1 MCGIV
6 GYVGPRRAEEILLS
20 GLSRL
25 EYRGYDSAGVALLS
39 PQGLLLIRRVG
50 KLENL
55 RQAVLES
62 GVSGNLGIGHTRW
75 ATHGLPTEE
84 NAHPHLDCT
93 GKIALVH
100 NGIIE
105 NHRELREK
113 LLARGH
119 RFLSQTDTETLV
131 HLVEEN
137 YQGDLVEAL
146 KKALAEVRG
155 AYAVAVIHADHPQE
169 IVVAREGSP
178 LVVGLL
184 PGEGFLA
191 SDVPALL
198 PYTRTFH
205 FLEDGDVAR
214 LSPGRLEI
222 WDRQGKRKEP
232 RFREVPW
239 DPLSAEKMGY
249 RHFMEKEI
257 YEQPRAVADTLRSEL
272 STPWEEGL
280 GKVDLSQIEHIYL
293 VACGTSYHA
302 ALVAEYLWEPLLRLP
317 VAAEIASEFRYKNP
331 AVGRKTLVV
340 AVSQSGE
347 TIDTLMAVRG
357 AKERGAQ
364 VIGVVNIVG
373 SAIARESHA
382 VLYTRAGL
390 EIGVAATKT
399 FTAQIAALSLLGL
412 WLARSRGLLSENEL
426 QALKEELSQAPRLVE
441 EVLRLGPTME
451 GLAQKL
457 YSFPNFLYLGRGIL
471 YPLALEGALKLKEIS
486 YIHAEGYAA
495 GEMKHGPIALI
506 HENMP
511 VVALYSQKEL
521 PDKVLAN
528 IQEAK
533 ARRGIILVFADDDPP
548 ELRELVDHLV
558 LLPKASRLLLPFTF
572 TPALQLLAY
581 HIARLR
587 GTDVDQPR
595 NLAKTVTVE

>member
-1 MCGIV
+1 MCGII
-6 GYVGPRRAEEILLS
+6 GYVGPRRAEDILLS

-25 EYRGYDSAGVALLS
+25 EYRGYDSAGVAVLTS
-39 PQGLLLIRRVG
+39 QGLSLLRRVG

-55 RQAVLES
+55 RKAVLES
-62 GVSGNLGIGHTRW
+62 GVTGNLGIGHTRW

-84 NAHPHLDCT
+84 NAHPHLDCA

-105 NHRELREK
+105 NHRALREK
-113 LLARGH
+113 LLTRGH
-119 RFLSQTDTETLV
+119 SFRSQTDTETLV

-137 YQGDLVEAL
+137 YEGDLVEAVRR
-146 KKALAEVRG
+146 ALAEARG
-155 AYAVAVIHADHPQE
+155 AYAVAVIHAEHPQE
-169 IVVAREGSP
+169 IVAAREGSP
-178 LVVGLL
+178 LVVGIL

-205 FLEDGDVAR
+205 FLEDGEIVR
-214 LSPGRLEI
+214 ITPGRLEI

-232 RFREVPW
+232 NFRTVPW
-239 DPLSAEKMGY
+239 DPLSAEKLGF

-257 YEQPRAVADTLRSEL
+257 HEQPRAVADTLRSEL
-272 STPWEEGL
+272 ATPWEEGL
-280 GKVDLSQIEHIYL
+280 GKVDLSQVEHIYL

-302 ALVAEYLWEPLLRLP
+302 ALVAEYLWEPLLGLP
-317 VAAEIASEFRYKNP
+317 VASEIASEFRYKSP
-331 AVGRKTLVV
+331 AVGKNTLVV

-347 TIDTLMAVRG
+347 TIDTLMALRG

-373 SAIARESHA
+373 SAIAREADA

-399 FTAQIAALSLLGL
+399 FTAQIAALILLGL
-412 WLARSRGLLSENEL
+412 WLARSRGILSEEEL
-426 QALKEELSQAPRLVE
+426 QKLKEELSQAPRLVE
-441 EVLRLGPTME
+441 QSLLLGPAIE

-457 YSFPNFLYLGRGIL
+457 YSFPNFLYLGRGL
-471 YPLALEGALKLKEIS
+471 LFPLALEGALKLKEIS

-495 GEMKHGPIALI
+495 GEMKHGPIALV
-506 HENMP
+506 HEGMP
-511 VVALYSQKEL
+511 VVVLYSAEEL
-521 PDKVLAN
+521 PEKVLSN

-533 ARRGIILVFADDDPP
+533 ARRGILVVFGDDAPE
-548 ELRELVDHLV
+548 ELRELTDHFV
-558 LLPKASRLLLPFTF
+558 LLPRAPRMLLPFTF
-572 TPALQLLAY
+572 APALQLLAY

>member
-1 MCGIV
+1 MCGII
-6 GYVGPRRAEEILLS
+6 GYVGPRGAQNILLS

-25 EYRGYDSAGVALLS
+25 EYRGYDSAGVAVLT
-39 PQGLLLIRRVG
+39 PQGLFLLRRVG

-55 RQAVLES
+55 KQAVLES
-62 GVSGNLGIGHTRW
+62 GISGNLGIGHTRW

-84 NAHPHLDCT
+84 NAHPHMDCT

-119 RFLSQTDTETLV
+119 LFRSQTDTETLV

-137 YQGDLVEAL
+137 YAGDLVEAVRR
-146 KKALAEVRG
+146 ALAGARG
-155 AYAVAVIHADHPQE
+155 AYAVAVIHAAHPQE

-178 LVVGLL
+178 LVVGIL

-205 FLEDGDVAR
+205 FLEDGEIAR
-214 LSPGRLEI
+214 ITPGRLEI
-222 WDRQGKRKEP
+222 WDRQGNPKEP
-232 RFREVPW
+232 RFHDVPW
-239 DPLSAEKMGY
+239 DPLAAEKLGF

-257 YEQPRAVADTLRSEL
+257 HEQPRALADTLRSEL

-280 GKVDLSQIEHIYL
+280 CGLDLSQVEHIYL

-302 ALVAEYLWEPLLRLP
+302 ALVVEYLWEPLLQLP
-317 VAAEIASEFRYKNP
+317 VTAEVASEFRYKGP
-331 AVGRKTLVV
+331 AVGKNTLVV

-382 VLYTRAGL
+382 VFYTRAGL

-399 FTAQIAALSLLGL
+399 FSAQIAALALLGG
-412 WLARSRGLLSENEL
+412 WLARGRGLLSEREL
-426 QALKEELSQAPRLVE
+426 QELKEELSQAPRLVE
-441 EVLRLGPTME
+441 EVLRREPTIE
-451 GLAQKL
+451 NLAQKF
-457 YSFPNFLYLGRGIL
+457 YTFSNFLYLGRGLL

-506 HENMP
+506 HEQMP
-511 VVALYSQKEL
+511 VVVLYSRKEL
-521 PDKVLAN
+521 PDKTLAN

-533 ARRGIILVFADDDPP
+533 ARRGILLVFADEETP
-548 ELRELVDHLV
+548 ELRELSDHLL
-558 LLPKASRLLLPFTF
+558 LLPQASRVLLPFTF
-572 TPALQLLAY
+572 SPALQLLAY

>member
-6 GYVGPRRAEEILLS
+6 GYVGPRPAQEVLIS

-25 EYRGYDSAGVALLS
+25 EYRGYDSAGVAILSERGLSLL
-39 PQGLLLIRRVG
+39 RRVG

-55 RQAVLES
+55 RNALLES
-62 GVSGNLGIGHTRW
+62 GLTGNLGIGHTRW

-93 GKIALVH
+93 EKIALVH

-105 NHRELREK
+105 NHRELRNW
-113 LLARGH
+113 LIDRGH
-119 RFLSQTDTETLV
+119 RFRSQTDTETLV

-137 YQGDLVEAL
+137 YAGDLVEAL
-146 KKALAEVRG
+146 RKALERVRG

-169 IVVAREGSP
+169 IAVAREGSP
-178 LVVGLL
+178 LVVGIL
-184 PGEGFLA
+184 PGEGFVA

-198 PYTRTFH
+198 PYTRTMH
-205 FLEDGDVAR
+205 FLEDGEVAR
-214 LSPGRLEI
+214 VSPGHLEV
-222 WDRQGKRKEP
+222 WDRQGNRKEP

-239 DPLSAEKMGY
+239 DPLSAEKLGY

-257 YEQPRAVADTLRSEL
+257 YEQPQAVANTLRSEL

-280 GKVDLSQIEHIYL
+280 GEVDLSQVEHIYL

-302 ALVAEYLWEPLLRLP
+302 ALVAEYLWEPLLGLP

-331 AVGRKTLVV
+331 AVGKNTLVV

-357 AKERGAQ
+357 AKARGAQ
-364 VIGVVNIVG
+364 VVGVVNIVG
-373 SAIARESHA
+373 SAIAREAHA

-399 FTAQIAALSLLGL
+399 FTAQLAALNLLGL
-412 WLARSRGLLSENEL
+412 WLARSLGRLSEDEL
-426 QALKEELSQAPRLVE
+426 QQKKEELSRAPRLLDQ
-441 EVLRLGPTME
+441 VLQLGPSLE
-451 GLAQKL
+451 ALAQKL
-457 YSFPNFLYLGRGIL
+457 YNFPNFLYLGRGIL

-495 GEMKHGPIALI
+495 GEMKHGPIALV
-506 HENMP
+506 HEQMP
-511 VVALYSQKEL
+511 VVVLYSREEL
-521 PDKVLAN
+521 PDKVLSN

-533 ARRGIILVFADDDPP
+533 ARRGIIVAFADDDPP

-558 LLPKASRLLLPFTF
+558 LLPKASRTLLPFVF
-572 TPALQLLAY
+572 TPPLQLLAY

>member
-20 GLSRL
+20 GLARL
-25 EYRGYDSAGVALLS
+25 EYRGYDSAGVALLT
-39 PQGLLLIRRVG
+39 PQGLSLLRRVG

-55 RQAVLES
+55 RQAASEQGLT
-62 GVSGNLGIGHTRW
+62 GHLGIGHTRW

-113 LLARGH
+113 LQARGH
-119 RFLSQTDTETLV
+119 RFRSQTDTETLV

-137 YQGDLVEAL
+137 YAGDLAEAVR
-146 KKALAEVRG
+146 KAVLEARG
-155 AYAVAVIHADHPQE
+155 AYAIAVVHAAHPEE

-178 LVVGLL
+178 IVVGTL

-205 FLEDGDVAR
+205 FLEDGEVAR
-214 LSPGRLEI
+214 VSPGRLEI
-222 WDRQGKRKEP
+222 WDRQGNRKGP

-239 DPLSAEKMGY
+239 DPLSAEKLGY

-257 YEQPRAVADTLRSEL
+257 HEQPRAVADTLRGEL

-280 GKVDLSQIEHIYL
+280 GKLDLFQVQHIYL

-302 ALVAEYLWEPLLRLP
+302 ALVAEYLWEPLLGIP
-317 VAAEIASEFRYKNP
+317 VSAEIASEFRYKNP
-331 AVGRKTLVV
+331 ALGKNTLIV

-347 TIDTLMAVRG
+347 TVDTIMAVRA
-357 AKERGAQ
+357 AKEKGAQ
-364 VIGVVNIVG
+364 VVGVVNIVG

-382 VLYTRAGL
+382 VFYTRAGL

-399 FTAQIAALSLLGL
+399 FTAQLAGLALLGL
-412 WLARSRGLLSENEL
+412 WLARGLGLLSEEEL
-426 QALKEELSQAPRLVE
+426 QRQKEELRQAPRLLE
-441 EVLRLGPTME
+441 EVLRLGPTIE
-451 GLAQKL
+451 ALAQKF
-457 YSFPNFLYLGRGIL
+457 YAFPNFLYLGRGIL
-471 YPLALEGALKLKEIS
+471 YPVALEGALKLKEIS

-506 HENMP
+506 HEGMP
-511 VVALYSQKEL
+511 LVVLYSAAEL
-521 PDKVLAN
+521 PEKVLSN

-533 ARRGIILVFADDDPP
+533 ARRGILLVFADDAPA
-548 ELRELVDHLV
+548 ELRELADHLV
-558 LLPKASRLLLPFTF
+558 VLPQTSRILLPLVF

>member
-1 MCGIV
+1 MCGII
-6 GYVGPRRAEEILLS
+6 GYVGPRRAEELLLS

-25 EYRGYDSAGVALLS
+25 EYRGYDSAGIAVLTSHGLFLL
-39 PQGLLLIRRVG
+39 RRVG

-105 NHRELREK
+105 NHRALREK
-113 LLARGH
+113 LLKNGH
-119 RFLSQTDTETLV
+119 IFRSQTDTETLV

-137 YQGDLVEAL
+137 YDGDLVEAVR
-146 KKALAEVRG
+146 KALAEARG
-155 AYAVAVIHADHPQE
+155 AYAIAVIHADHPQE
-169 IVVAREGSP
+169 IVAAREGSP
-178 LVVGLL
+178 LVAGIL
-184 PGEGFLA
+184 PQEGFLA

-205 FLEDGDVAR
+205 FLEDGEVVR
-214 LSPGRLEI
+214 LAPGKLEI
-222 WDRQGKRKEP
+222 WDRRGIRKGP
-232 RFREVPW
+232 NFRTVPW

-257 YEQPRAVADTLRSEL
+257 HEQPRAVADTLRSEL
-272 STPWEEGL
+272 ATPWEEGL
-280 GKVDLSQIEHIYL
+280 GKLDLSEIDHVYL

-302 ALVAEYLWEPLLRLP
+302 ALVAEYLWEPLLGLP
-317 VAAEIASEFRYKNP
+317 VAAEIASEFRYKGP
-331 AVGRKTLVV
+331 AVGRSTLVV

-357 AKERGAQ
+357 AKERGAK

-373 SAIARESHA
+373 SALARESHA

-399 FTAQIAALSLLGL
+399 FTAQIAALALLGL
-412 WLARSRGLLSENEL
+412 WLARSRGVLSENDL
-426 QALKEELSQAPRLVE
+426 QELKEELSQAPRLVE
-441 EVLRLGPTME
+441 RALELGPAIE
-451 GLAQKL
+451 ALAQKL

-495 GEMKHGPIALI
+495 GEMKHGPIALV
-506 HENMP
+506 HEGMP
-511 VVALYSQKEL
+511 VVVLYSQEEL
-521 PDKVLAN
+521 PDKVLSN
-528 IQEAK
+528 IQEVK
-533 ARRGIILVFADDDPP
+533 ARRGILVVFADDAPP
-548 ELRELVDHLV
+548 ELRELGDHLV
-558 LLPKASRLLLPFTF
+558 LLPKASRRLLPFTF

>member
-6 GYVGPRRAEEILLS
+6 GYVGPRRAEEVLLS
-20 GLSRL
+20 GLARL
-25 EYRGYDSAGVALLS
+25 EYRGYDSAGVAVITS
-39 PQGLLLIRRVG
+39 QGLVLIRRVG

-55 RQAVLES
+55 KQAVWES
-62 GVSGNLGIGHTRW
+62 GISGNLGIGHTRW

-105 NHRELREK
+105 NHRELREG
-113 LLARGH
+113 LVSRGH

-137 YQGDLVEAL
+137 YEGDLVEAV
-146 KKALAEVRG
+146 KKALANVRG

-178 LVVGLL
+178 LVVGIL

-214 LSPGRLEI
+214 VSPGRLEI
-222 WDRQGKRKEP
+222 WDRQGQSKEP

-280 GKVDLSQIEHIYL
+280 GNVDLSKIEHIYL

-302 ALVAEYLWEPLLRLP
+302 ALVTEYLWEPLLRLP

-331 AVGRKTLVV
+331 ALGENTLVV

-399 FTAQIAALSLLGL
+399 FTAQLAALALLGL
-412 WLARSRGLLSENEL
+412 WLARSRGMLSEKDL
-426 QALKEELSQAPRLVE
+426 QSLKEELTQAPRLVE
-441 EVLRLGPTME
+441 KVLQLGPAIE
-451 GLAQKL
+451 ALAQKF
-457 YSFPNFLYLGRGIL
+457 YNFPNFLYLGRGIL

-511 VVALYSQKEL
+511 VVVLYSRAEL
-521 PDKVLAN
+521 PDKVLSN
-528 IQEAK
+528 VQEAK
-533 ARRGIILVFADDDPP
+533 ARRGIILAFADDDPK

-558 LLPKASRLLLPFTF
+558 LLPQASRMLLPFTF

>member
-1 MCGIV
+1 MCGII
-6 GYVGPRRAEEILLS
+6 GYVGPRRAEDILLS

-25 EYRGYDSAGVALLS
+25 EYRGYDSAGVAVLTS
-39 PQGLLLIRRVG
+39 QGLSLLRRVG

-55 RQAVLES
+55 RKAVLES
-62 GVSGNLGIGHTRW
+62 GVTGNLGIGHTRW

-84 NAHPHLDCT
+84 NAHPHLDCA

-105 NHRELREK
+105 NHRALREK
-113 LLARGH
+113 LLTRGH
-119 RFLSQTDTETLV
+119 SFRSQTDTETLV

-137 YQGDLVEAL
+137 YEGDLVEAVRR
-146 KKALAEVRG
+146 ALAEARG
-155 AYAVAVIHADHPQE
+155 AYAVAVIHAEHPQE
-169 IVVAREGSP
+169 IVAAREGSP
-178 LVVGLL
+178 LVVGIL

-205 FLEDGDVAR
+205 FLEDGEIVR
-214 LSPGRLEI
+214 ITPGRLEI

-232 RFREVPW
+232 NFRTVPW
-239 DPLSAEKMGY
+239 DPLSAEKLGF

-257 YEQPRAVADTLRSEL
+257 HEQPRAVADTLRSEL
-272 STPWEEGL
+272 ATPWEEGL
-280 GKVDLSQIEHIYL
+280 GKVDLSQVEHIYL

-302 ALVAEYLWEPLLRLP
+302 ALVAEYLWEPLLGLP
-317 VAAEIASEFRYKNP
+317 VASEIASEFRYKSP
-331 AVGRKTLVV
+331 AVGRNTLVV

-347 TIDTLMAVRG
+347 TIDTLMALRG

-373 SAIARESHA
+373 SAIAREADA

-399 FTAQIAALSLLGL
+399 FTAQIAALILLGL
-412 WLARSRGLLSENEL
+412 WLARSRGILSEEEL
-426 QALKEELSQAPRLVE
+426 QKLKEELSQAPRLVE
-441 EVLRLGPTME
+441 QSLLLGPAIE

-457 YSFPNFLYLGRGIL
+457 YSFPNFLYLGRGL
-471 YPLALEGALKLKEIS
+471 LFPLALEGALKLKEIS

-495 GEMKHGPIALI
+495 GEMKHGPIALV
-506 HENMP
+506 HEGMP
-511 VVALYSQKEL
+511 VVVLYSAEEL
-521 PDKVLAN
+521 PEKVLSN

-533 ARRGIILVFADDDPP
+533 ARRGILVVFGDNAPE
-548 ELRELVDHLV
+548 ELRELTDHLV
-558 LLPKASRLLLPFTF
+558 LLPKAPRMLLPFTF
-572 TPALQLLAY
+572 APALQLLAY

>member
-6 GYVGPRRAEEILLS
+6 GYVGPRRAEEILLA

-25 EYRGYDSAGVALLS
+25 EYRGYDSAGVAVLT
-39 PQGLLLIRRVG
+39 PRGLALIRQVG

-55 RQAVLES
+55 RRAVLEAS
-62 GVSGNLGIGHTRW
+62 PTGNLGIGHTRW

-93 GKIALVH
+93 GEIAIVH

-105 NHRELREK
+105 NHRELRER
-113 LLARGH
+113 LAQRGH
-119 RFLSQTDTETLV
+119 VFRSQTDTETLV
-131 HLVEEN
+131 HLVEE
-137 YQGDLVEAL
+137 YYAGDLAEAVR
-146 KKALAEVRG
+146 KAVLDARG
-155 AYAVAVIHADHPQE
+155 AYAIAVIHADHPKE

-178 LVVGLL
+178 LVVGIL

-214 LSPGRLEI
+214 ITPGRLEI
-222 WDRQGKRKEP
+222 WDRQGNRKEAK
-232 RFREVPW
+232 FRDVPW
-239 DPLSAEKMGY
+239 DPFSAEKLGY

-257 YEQPRAVADTLRSEL
+257 YEQPRAVADTLRSEI

-280 GKVDLSQIEHIYL
+280 GKVDLSQVEHIYL

-302 ALVAEYLWEPLLRLP
+302 ALAAEYLWEPLLGLP
-317 VAAEIASEFRYKNP
+317 VSAEIASEFRYKRP
-331 AVGRKTLVV
+331 ALGKNTLLV

-357 AKERGAQ
+357 AKEKGAQ

-373 SAIARESHA
+373 SAIAREADA

-399 FTAQIAALSLLGL
+399 FTAQLAALGLLGL
-412 WLARSRGLLSENEL
+412 WLGRAKGVLSEEEL
-426 QALKEELSQAPRLVE
+426 VQTREELSRAPRLVE
-441 EVLRLGPTME
+441 EVLKLGPTIE
-451 GLAQKL
+451 TLAQRF
-457 YSFPNFLYLGRGIL
+457 YNFPNFLYLGRGIL

-506 HENMP
+506 HEGMP
-511 VVALYSQKEL
+511 VS
-521 PDKVLAN
+521 
-528 IQEAK
+528 
-533 ARRGIILVFADDDPP
+533 F
-548 ELRELVDHLV
+548 
-558 LLPKASRLLLPFTF
+558 PKRF
-572 TPALQLLAY
+572 
-581 HIARLR
+581 
-587 GTDVDQPR
+587 
-595 NLAKTVTVE
+595 

>member
-1 MCGIV
+1 MCGII
-6 GYVGPRRAEEILLS
+6 GYVGPRRAEDILLS

-25 EYRGYDSAGVALLS
+25 EYRGYDSAGVAVLTS
-39 PQGLLLIRRVG
+39 QGLSLLHRVG
-50 KLENL
+50 KVENL

-62 GVSGNLGIGHTRW
+62 GVTGNLGIGHTRW

-105 NHRELREK
+105 NHRVLREK
-113 LLARGH
+113 LRTRGH
-119 RFLSQTDTETLV
+119 LFRSQTDTETLV

-137 YQGDLVEAL
+137 YEGDLVEAVRR
-146 KKALAEVRG
+146 ALAEARG
-155 AYAVAVIHADHPQE
+155 AYAVAVVHAEHPQE
-169 IVVAREGSP
+169 IVAAREGSP
-178 LVVGLL
+178 LVVGIL

-198 PYTRTFH
+198 PYTKTFH
-205 FLEDGDVAR
+205 FLEDGEIVR
-214 LSPGRLEI
+214 ITPGRLEI
-222 WDRQGKRKEP
+222 WDSQGSRKEP
-232 RFREVPW
+232 VFRTVPW
-239 DPLSAEKMGY
+239 NPLSAEKLGF

-257 YEQPRAVADTLRSEL
+257 HEQPQAVADTLRSEL
-272 STPWEEGL
+272 TTPWEEGL
-280 GKVDLSQIEHIYL
+280 GKVDLSQVEHIYL
-293 VACGTSYHA
+293 VACGTSYYA
-302 ALVAEYLWEPLLRLP
+302 ALVAEYLWEPLLGLP
-317 VAAEIASEFRYKNP
+317 VAAEIASEFRYKTP
-331 AVGRKTLVV
+331 AVGKNTLVV

-347 TIDTLMAVRG
+347 TIDTLMALRG
-357 AKERGAQ
+357 AKEKGAQ

-373 SAIARESHA
+373 SAIAREAHA

-399 FTAQIAALSLLGL
+399 FTAQIAALTLLGL
-412 WLARSRGLLSENEL
+412 GLARSCGTLSEEEL
-426 QALKEELSQAPRLVE
+426 QKLKDELSQAPRLVE
-441 EVLRLGPTME
+441 QSLLVGPAIE

-457 YSFPNFLYLGRGIL
+457 HSFPNFLYLGRGIL

-495 GEMKHGPIALI
+495 GEMKHGPIALV
-506 HENMP
+506 HEGMP
-511 VVALYSQKEL
+511 VVVIYSAEEL
-521 PDKVLAN
+521 PEKVLSN

-533 ARRGIILVFADDDPP
+533 ARRGILVVFGDDAPK
-548 ELRELVDHLV
+548 ELRELTDHLV

-572 TPALQLLAY
+572 APALQLLAY

-587 GTDVDQPR
+587 GTDVDRPR
-595 NLAKTVTVE
+595 NVAKTVTVE

>member
-6 GYVGPRRAEEILLS
+6 GYVGPRRAEDVLLS

-25 EYRGYDSAGVALLS
+25 EYRGYDSAGVAVLT
-39 PQGLLLIRRVG
+39 PQGLVLLRRVG

-55 RQAVLES
+55 CQAVLES
-62 GVSGNLGIGHTRW
+62 GVSAHLGIGHTRW
-75 ATHGLPTEE
+75 ATHGLPSEE
-84 NAHPHLDCT
+84 NTHPHVDCT

-105 NHRELREK
+105 NHRELRQN

-119 RFLSQTDTETLV
+119 PFRSQTDTETLV
-131 HLVEEN
+131 HLLEEH
-137 YQGDLVEAL
+137 YEGDLVEAL
-146 KKALAEVRG
+146 RRALARVRG
-155 AYAVAVIHADHPQE
+155 AYAVAAIHAEHPQE
-169 IVVAREGSP
+169 IVLAREGSP
-178 LVVGLL
+178 LVVGIL

-214 LSPGRLEI
+214 LSPGHLEV
-222 WDRQGKRKEP
+222 WDRQGRRKGP
-232 RFREVPW
+232 RFQEVPW
-239 DPLSAEKMGY
+239 DPLSAEKLGY

-257 YEQPRAVADTLRSEL
+257 HEQPRAVADTLRSEL

-280 GKVDLSQIEHIYL
+280 GQVDLAEAEHVYL
-293 VACGTSYHA
+293 LACGTSYHA
-302 ALVAEYLWEPLLRLP
+302 ALVAEYLWEPLLGLP
-317 VAAEIASEFRYKNP
+317 VAAEIASEFRYKRP
-331 AVGRKTLVV
+331 AVSKKTLVV

-347 TIDTLMAVRG
+347 TVDTLMAVR
-357 AKERGAQ
+357 AVKAQGAQ
-364 VIGVVNIVG
+364 VIAVVNVVG

-399 FTAQIAALSLLGL
+399 FSAQIMALFLLGL
-412 WLARSRGLLSENEL
+412 WLARARGLLGEEEL
-426 QALKEELSQAPRLVE
+426 EKFKDELSQAPRLVE
-441 EVLRLGPTME
+441 TALKLGPE
-451 GLAQKL
+451 IDNLAQKL
-457 YSFPNFLYLGRGIL
+457 YTFPNFLYLGRGIL

-495 GEMKHGPIALI
+495 GEMKHGPIALV
-506 HENMP
+506 HEGMP
-511 VVALYSQKEL
+511 VVVLYSREEL

-528 IQEAK
+528 IQEVK
-533 ARRGIILVFADDDPP
+533 ARRGIVVAFADDVPA
-548 ELRELVDHLV
+548 ELQEAADHLV
-558 LLPKASRLLLPFTF
+558 LVPPASRLLLPFTF

>member
-1 MCGIV
+1 MCGII
-6 GYVGPRRAEEILLS
+6 GYVGPRRAEDILLS

-25 EYRGYDSAGVALLS
+25 EYRGYDSAGVAVLTS
-39 PQGLLLIRRVG
+39 QGLSLLRRVG

-55 RQAVLES
+55 RKAVLES
-62 GVSGNLGIGHTRW
+62 GVTGNLGIGHTRW

-84 NAHPHLDCT
+84 NAHPHLDCA

-105 NHRELREK
+105 NHRALREK
-113 LLARGH
+113 LLTRGH
-119 RFLSQTDTETLV
+119 SFRSQTDTETLV

-137 YQGDLVEAL
+137 YEGDLVEAVRR
-146 KKALAEVRG
+146 ALAEARG
-155 AYAVAVIHADHPQE
+155 AYAVAVIHAEHPQE
-169 IVVAREGSP
+169 IVAAREGSP
-178 LVVGLL
+178 LVVGIL

-205 FLEDGDVAR
+205 FLEDGEIVR
-214 LSPGRLEI
+214 ITPGRLEI

-232 RFREVPW
+232 NFRTVPW
-239 DPLSAEKMGY
+239 DPLSAEKLGF

-257 YEQPRAVADTLRSEL
+257 HEQPRAVADTLRSEL
-272 STPWEEGL
+272 ATPWEEGL
-280 GKVDLSQIEHIYL
+280 GKVDLSQVEHIYL

-302 ALVAEYLWEPLLRLP
+302 ALVAEYLWEPLLGLP
-317 VAAEIASEFRYKNP
+317 VASEIASEFRYKSP
-331 AVGRKTLVV
+331 AVGKNTLVV

-347 TIDTLMAVRG
+347 TIDTLMALRG

-373 SAIARESHA
+373 SAIAREADA

-399 FTAQIAALSLLGL
+399 FTAQIAALILLGL
-412 WLARSRGLLSENEL
+412 WLARSRGILSEEEL
-426 QALKEELSQAPRLVE
+426 QKLKEELSQAPRLVE
-441 EVLRLGPTME
+441 QSLLLGPAIE

-457 YSFPNFLYLGRGIL
+457 YSFPNFLYLGRGL
-471 YPLALEGALKLKEIS
+471 LFPLALEGALKLKEIS

-495 GEMKHGPIALI
+495 GEMKHGPIALV
-506 HENMP
+506 HEGMP
-511 VVALYSQKEL
+511 VVVLYSTEEL
-521 PDKVLAN
+521 PEKVLSN

-533 ARRGIILVFADDDPP
+533 ARRGILVVFGDDAPE
-548 ELRELVDHLV
+548 ELRELTDHFV
-558 LLPKASRLLLPFTF
+558 LLPRAPRMLLPFTF
-572 TPALQLLAY
+572 APALQLLAY

>member
-6 GYVGPRRAEEILLS
+6 GYVGPRRAEEVLLS

-25 EYRGYDSAGVALLS
+25 EYRGYDSAGVAVITS
-39 PQGLLLIRRVG
+39 QGLVLIRRVG

-55 RQAVLES
+55 KQAVWER
-62 GVSGNLGIGHTRW
+62 GISGNLGIGHTRW

-105 NHRELREK
+105 NHRELREG
-113 LLARGH
+113 LVSRGH

-137 YQGDLVEAL
+137 YEGDLVEAV
-146 KKALAEVRG
+146 KKALANVRG
-155 AYAVAVIHADHPQE
+155 AYAVAVIHANHPRE

-178 LVVGLL
+178 LVVGIL

-214 LSPGRLEI
+214 VSPGRLEI
-222 WDRQGKRKEP
+222 WDRQGQPKEP
-232 RFREVPW
+232 HFREVPW
-239 DPLSAEKMGY
+239 DLLSAEKMGY

-280 GKVDLSQIEHIYL
+280 GNVDLSKIEHIYL

-331 AVGRKTLVV
+331 ALGENTLVV

-399 FTAQIAALSLLGL
+399 FTAQLAALTLLGL
-412 WLARSRGLLSENEL
+412 WLARSRGTLSEKDL
-426 QALKEELSQAPRLVE
+426 QSLKEELTQAPRLVE
-441 EVLRLGPTME
+441 KVLQLGPAIE
-451 GLAQKL
+451 ALAQKF
-457 YSFPNFLYLGRGIL
+457 YNFPNFLYLGRGIL

-511 VVALYSQKEL
+511 VVVLYSRAEL
-521 PDKVLAN
+521 PDKVLSN
-528 IQEAK
+528 VQEAK
-533 ARRGIILVFADDDPP
+533 ARRGIILAFADDDPK

-558 LLPKASRLLLPFTF
+558 LLPQASRMLLPFTF

>member
-1 MCGIV
+1 MCGII
-6 GYVGPRRAEEILLS
+6 GYVGPRRAEDLLLS

-25 EYRGYDSAGVALLS
+25 EYRGYDSAGIAVLTS
-39 PQGLLLIRRVG
+39 QGLSLIRRVG

-62 GVSGNLGIGHTRW
+62 GISGNLGIGHTRW

-105 NHRELREK
+105 NHRALREK
-113 LLARGH
+113 LLKNGH
-119 RFLSQTDTETLV
+119 IFRSQTDTETLV

-137 YQGDLVEAL
+137 YDGDLVEAVR
-146 KKALAEVRG
+146 KALAEAHG
-155 AYAVAVIHADHPQE
+155 AYAIAVIHADHPQE
-169 IVVAREGSP
+169 IVAAREGSP
-178 LVVGLL
+178 LVAGIL
-184 PGEGFLA
+184 PQEGFLA

-205 FLEDGDVAR
+205 FLEDGEVVRIA
-214 LSPGRLEI
+214 PGKLEI
-222 WDRQGKRKEP
+222 WDRQGRRKEP
-232 RFREVPW
+232 NFRTVPW

-257 YEQPRAVADTLRSEL
+257 HEQPRAVADTLRSEL
-272 STPWEEGL
+272 ATPWEEGL
-280 GKVDLSQIEHIYL
+280 GKLDLSEIDHIYL

-302 ALVAEYLWEPLLRLP
+302 ALVAEYLWEPLLALP
-317 VAAEIASEFRYKNP
+317 VAAEIASEFRYKSP
-331 AVGRKTLVV
+331 AVGRNTLVV

-347 TIDTLMAVRG
+347 TIDTLMALRG
-357 AKERGAQ
+357 AKAQGAQ
-364 VIGVVNIVG
+364 VVGVVNIVG

-399 FTAQIAALSLLGL
+399 FTAQIAALTLLGL
-412 WLARSRGLLSENEL
+412 WLACGRGTLSANDL
-426 QALKEELSQAPRLVE
+426 QELKEELSQAPRLVE
-441 EVLRLGPTME
+441 KALGLGPAIE
-451 GLAQKL
+451 ALAQKL

-506 HENMP
+506 HEGMP
-511 VVALYSQKEL
+511 VVVLYSQEEL

-528 IQEAK
+528 IQEVK
-533 ARRGIILVFADDDPP
+533 ARRGILVVFADDDPP

-558 LLPKASRLLLPFTF
+558 LLPKASRRLLPFTF

>member
-1 MCGIV
+1 MCGII
-6 GYVGPRRAEEILLS
+6 GYVGPRRAEDILLS

-25 EYRGYDSAGVALLS
+25 EYRGYDSAGVAVLTS
-39 PQGLLLIRRVG
+39 QGLSLLRRVG

-55 RQAVLES
+55 RKAVLES
-62 GVSGNLGIGHTRW
+62 GVTGNLGIGHTRW

-84 NAHPHLDCT
+84 NAHPHLDCA

-105 NHRELREK
+105 NHRALREK
-113 LLARGH
+113 LLTRGH
-119 RFLSQTDTETLV
+119 SFRSQTDTETLV

-137 YQGDLVEAL
+137 YEGDLVEAVRR
-146 KKALAEVRG
+146 ALAEARG
-155 AYAVAVIHADHPQE
+155 AYAVAVIHAEHPQE
-169 IVVAREGSP
+169 IVAAREGSP
-178 LVVGLL
+178 LVVGIL

-205 FLEDGDVAR
+205 FLEDGEIVR
-214 LSPGRLEI
+214 ITPGRLEI

-232 RFREVPW
+232 NFRTVPW
-239 DPLSAEKMGY
+239 DLLSAEKLGF

-257 YEQPRAVADTLRSEL
+257 HEQPRAVADTLRSEL
-272 STPWEEGL
+272 ATPWEEGL
-280 GKVDLSQIEHIYL
+280 GKVDLSQVEHIYL

-302 ALVAEYLWEPLLRLP
+302 ALVAEYLWEPLLGLP
-317 VAAEIASEFRYKNP
+317 VASEIASEFRYKSP
-331 AVGRKTLVV
+331 AVGKNTLVV

-347 TIDTLMAVRG
+347 TIDTLMALRG

-373 SAIARESHA
+373 SAIAREADA

-399 FTAQIAALSLLGL
+399 FTAQIAALILLGL
-412 WLARSRGLLSENEL
+412 WLARSRGILSEEEL
-426 QALKEELSQAPRLVE
+426 QKLKEELSQAPRLVE
-441 EVLRLGPTME
+441 QSLLLGPAIE

-457 YSFPNFLYLGRGIL
+457 YSFPNFLYLGRGL
-471 YPLALEGALKLKEIS
+471 LFPLALEGALKLKEIS

-495 GEMKHGPIALI
+495 GEMKHGPIALV
-506 HENMP
+506 HEGMP
-511 VVALYSQKEL
+511 VVVLYSAEEL
-521 PDKVLAN
+521 PEKVLSN

-533 ARRGIILVFADDDPP
+533 ARRGILVVFGDDAPE
-548 ELRELVDHLV
+548 ELRELTDHLV
-558 LLPKASRLLLPFTF
+558 LLPKAPRMLLPFTF
-572 TPALQLLAY
+572 APALQLLAY

>member
-1 MCGIV
+1 MCGII
-6 GYVGPRRAEEILLS
+6 GYVGPRRAEDILLS

-25 EYRGYDSAGVALLS
+25 EYRGYDSAGVAVLTS
-39 PQGLLLIRRVG
+39 QGLSLLRRVG

-55 RQAVLES
+55 RKAVLES
-62 GVSGNLGIGHTRW
+62 GVTGNLGIGHTRW

-84 NAHPHLDCT
+84 NAHPHLDCA

-105 NHRELREK
+105 NHRALREK
-113 LLARGH
+113 LLTRGH
-119 RFLSQTDTETLV
+119 SFRSQTDTETLV

-137 YQGDLVEAL
+137 YEGDLVEAVRR
-146 KKALAEVRG
+146 ALAEARG
-155 AYAVAVIHADHPQE
+155 AYAVAVIHAEHPQE
-169 IVVAREGSP
+169 IVAAREGSP
-178 LVVGLL
+178 LVVGIL

-205 FLEDGDVAR
+205 FLEDGEIVR
-214 LSPGRLEI
+214 ITPGRLEI

-232 RFREVPW
+232 NFRTVPW
-239 DPLSAEKMGY
+239 DPLSAEKLGF

-257 YEQPRAVADTLRSEL
+257 HEQPRAVADTLRSEL
-272 STPWEEGL
+272 ATPWEEGL
-280 GKVDLSQIEHIYL
+280 GKVDLSQVEHIYL

-302 ALVAEYLWEPLLRLP
+302 ALVAEYLWEPLLGLP
-317 VAAEIASEFRYKNP
+317 VASEIASEFRYKSP
-331 AVGRKTLVV
+331 AVGRNTLVV

-347 TIDTLMAVRG
+347 TIDTLMALRG

-373 SAIARESHA
+373 SAIAREADA

-399 FTAQIAALSLLGL
+399 FTAQIAALILLGL
-412 WLARSRGLLSENEL
+412 WLARSRGILSEEEL
-426 QALKEELSQAPRLVE
+426 QKLKEELSQAPRLVE
-441 EVLRLGPTME
+441 QSLLLGPAIE

-457 YSFPNFLYLGRGIL
+457 YSFPNFLYLGRGLL

-495 GEMKHGPIALI
+495 GEMKHGPIALV
-506 HENMP
+506 HEGMP
-511 VVALYSQKEL
+511 VVVLYSAEEL
-521 PDKVLAN
+521 PEKVLSN

-533 ARRGIILVFADDDPP
+533 ARRGILVVFGDNAPE
-548 ELRELVDHLV
+548 ELRELTDHLV
-558 LLPKASRLLLPFTF
+558 LLPRAPRMLLPFTF
-572 TPALQLLAY
+572 APALQLLAY